1 VTQTPHSR
9 LHKTYFRNGENH
21 RGGADVSFA
30 DIVKVFGFR
39 GIEVGKWVSKQ
50 EQQIAANLFFDALCD
65 LMDILQVPE
74 SVISLNGTLAL
85 AFGVGGRKH
94 VSAHY
99 DSSRRQLAL
108 AKNAGGGSL
117 AHEWFHAFDH
127 FISQRLFT
135 RQQSNQF
142 ATEMWLN
149 DIEPIVA
156 HPLNQRL
163 ENAFRAMF
171 LDDTGTSSS
180 VLVKRST
187 DADSLYKTFYFARPQ
202 EVGARSFER
211 MVQGHH
217 IKNAFLVQGTIQS
230 QEAKMGLY
238 PQDQPLLE
246 ISQHLLDYF
255 YLLGQALQHK

>member
-1 VTQTPHSR
+1 LRIQ
-9 LHKTYFRNGENH
+9 KT
-21 RGGADVSFA
+21 
-30 DIVKVFGFR
+30 
-39 GIEVGKWVSKQ
+39 
-50 EQQIAANLFFDALCD
+50 
-65 LMDILQVPE
+65 
-74 SVISLNGTLAL
+74 SLYN
-85 AFGVGGRKH
+85 VR
-94 VSAHY
+94 
-99 DSSRRQLAL
+99 
-108 AKNAGGGSL
+108 
-117 AHEWFHAFDH
+117 AFDH

-180 VLVKRST
+180 VLVKRSIE
-187 DADSLYKTFYFARPQ
+187 ADSLYKTFYFARPQ